1 MHQHRCCRATF
12 DKLNDLYFMVSPDGS
27 HLRIFSFAHLHMD
40 FTLSEFRFKELTSFV
55 SFNVA
60 IKAVSKKLIHLLLQS
75 QAEMWC
81 CHISAS
87 YNTLANDN
95 FGADGDRANQKH
107 REYLKRNAVV

>member
-27 HLRIFSFAHLHMD
+27 HLRIFSFAHLHID

-87 YNTLANDN
+87 ITLWAMIILVLTETERTRSI
-95 FGADGDRANQKH
+95 GSI
-107 REYLKRNAVV
+107 